1 MVVTVRNVSSST
13 ATVSWPWSPGCV
25 DTFYSV
31 MYHPNWNSLLMGY
44 TRRSF
49 LTEERIPVSRTST
62 TITHLAPQTTYVL
75 CVTCQ
80 AANPSR
86 EQCQVFSTLAEG
98 GEGPEGSRWELAA
111 GFWMVSS
118 ILLLVIAGVLLWGC
132 LHSVCPLL
140 GPAGCSR
147 GSCTTS
153 TTLCLPRPQPHPH
166 HRRPHP
172 QPQPL
177 TNGRGTSPGFCPYD
191 PSCSSSQEDSNS
203 LHASGTENYC
213 PPAHCRAEGPPEL
226 DQ

>member
-1 MVVTVRNVSSST
+1 MVVTVRNVTSST
-13 ATVSWPWSPGCV
+13 ATVTWPWSPGCV

-98 GEGPEGSRWELAA
+98 GEGSEGTRWESAVV
-111 GFWMVSS
+111 FWMASS
-118 ILLLVIAGVLLWGC
+118 ILLLVIAAVLLWGC
-132 LHSVCPLL
+132 LHSIWPLL
-140 GPAGCSR
+140 APVGGSR

-153 TTLCLPRPQPHPH
+153 TTLCLSRPQPRPQPRPL
-166 HRRPHP
+166 PHP
-172 QPQPL
+172 Q
-177 TNGRGTSPGFCPYD
+177 TNGRGTNPGFCPYD

-203 LHASGTENYC
+203 QHASGIENYC
-213 PPAHCRAEGPPEL
+213 PASHCREEGPPEL
-226 DQ
+226 DL